1 MIEWL
6 LVLVGVALIAGCAA
20 FVAFEFSLVTV
31 DRATVERRAADGVRG
46 ATGVLAAMR
55 TLSTQLSGAQLGITI
70 TNLAIGFVAEPSIA
84 ALLEG
89 PLEAVGLSGGAARS
103 ISITVALVLATA
115 LTMVFGELVPKNLA
129 IAEPLRVAERVTGFQ
144 RGFTTGTAWVIRA
157 LNGAANGI
165 LRRVFSVEPQEELA
179 SARSPEELTSLVRRS
194 GSTGTLAPGTAA
206 LLERGLA
213 FGELRASDVATRR
226 VQMTSVHGA
235 DPVAVVLA
243 TARDSGHSRF
253 PVLSTDGVDDVIG
266 LVHVKH
272 ALGVPRAQRTSV
284 TVADVMVEALFVPT
298 SRQLDELLV
307 DLRRGS
313 LQMAVVVDEYGGTD
327 GVVTIEDLVEELVGD
342 LTDEHD
348 DDADS
353 LDVEDQGDGSWSVS
367 GLLRPDEV
375 AAATG
380 LTVPGDRHYDTIGG
394 LVLHQ
399 LGRIPEVGDRVEAER
414 QLPPELAE
422 EAEGHPGGVWV
433 EVTAVDG
440 TRVDRA
446 LVGELV
452 PPSDDGGEAVGVQ
465 DSGVGG
471 DRAGQDG
478 AGQDG
483 VAQDGAGR
491 DGAEGDLA
499 RDRAQDEE
507 RA

>member
-6 LVLVGVALIAGCAA
+6 LVLVGILLIAACAA
-20 FVAFEFSLVTV
+20 FVAFEFALVTV
-31 DRATVERRAADGVRG
+31 DRSTVERRAADGERG
-46 ATGVLAAMR
+46 ADGVLAAMR
-55 TLSTQLSGAQLGITI
+55 TLSTQLSGAQLGITV

-84 ALLEG
+84 ALLAG
-89 PLEAVGLSGGAARS
+89 PLESVGLSGGAARS
-103 ISITVALVLATA
+103 VSITLALVLATV

-129 IAEPLRVAERVTGFQ
+129 IAKPFEVAKAVSGFQ
-144 RGFTTGTAWVIRA
+144 RGFTRGTALVIRL
-157 LNGAANGI
+157 LNGWANAI
-165 LRRVFSVEPQEELA
+165 LRRLFKVEPQEELA

-194 GSTGTLAPGTAA
+194 GTTGTLGAETAA

-226 VQMTSVHGA
+226 VQMSSVRGD

-253 PVLSTDGVDDVIG
+253 PVLSADGVDDVIG

-272 ALGVPRAQRTSV
+272 ALSVPRDRRTGVS
-284 TVADVMVEALFVPT
+284 VADVMVEALFVPT
-298 SRQLDELLV
+298 SRQLDDLLV

-348 DDADS
+348 DDADDS
-353 LDVEDQGDGSWSVS
+353 DVDDRGDGTWSVS

-394 LVLHQ
+394 LVLHH
-399 LGRIPEVGDRVEAER
+399 LGRIPEVGDRVEALR

-433 EVTAVDG
+433 EVTVVDG
-440 TRVDRA
+440 TRVERA
-446 LVGELV
+446 VVGELLPEV
-452 PPSDDGGEAVGVQ
+452 DAADDDEQ
-465 DSGVGG
+465 SGVP
-471 DRAGQDG
+471 A
-478 AGQDG
+478 
-483 VAQDGAGR
+483 
-491 DGAEGDLA
+491 
-499 RDRAQDEE
+499 
-507 RA
+507 